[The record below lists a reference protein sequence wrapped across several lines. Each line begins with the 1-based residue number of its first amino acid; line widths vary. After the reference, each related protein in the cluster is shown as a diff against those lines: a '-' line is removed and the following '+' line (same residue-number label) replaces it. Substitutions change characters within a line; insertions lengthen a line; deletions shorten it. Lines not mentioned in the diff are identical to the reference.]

1 MLGLCADI
9 DLPERPLPGPTTATT
24 VEPARSFLM
33 LTHQQILHF
42 RTFGFVTLRGLLR
55 HDEAAT
61 LRQEVASALTEAFGR
76 LATEPNDLGG
86 ISGDYLPLA
95 VNRAPLS
102 LALIADDPRFFGYS
116 AELLGGPT
124 VPSVGIATC
133 FTGDS
138 SWHTRQ
144 GPDIGGVT
152 FWADL
157 EPRAAG
163 TGALRLVPGSH
174 LPQFEA
180 RLWEYLRADPAT
192 SGFGNWEWPH
202 IVVET
207 EPGDVVAFHAHLM
220 NCAQG
225 GTPRLSWTIDYLP
238 WPGITDQEK
247 LAAVRAM
254 ADDDIEFDH
263 EDYDRHL
270 FPVWAEWAAG
280 AASVPSRA
288 IAVER
293 LELLGVLDSPG

>member
-1 MLGLCADI
+1 
-9 DLPERPLPGPTTATT
+9 
-24 VEPARSFLM
+24 M

-42 RTFGFVTLRGLLR
+42 RTFGYVKLPGLLGP
-55 HDEAAT
+55 DEAAA
-61 LRQEVASALTEAFGR
+61 LRREVTGALTEAFGQHP
-76 LATEPNDLGG
+76 AEPDDLGG

-102 LALIADDPRFFGYS
+102 LALIADDPRTFGSS

-124 VPSVGIATC
+124 VPSVGIATR

-144 GPDIGGVT
+144 GPGIGGVT

-157 EPRAAG
+157 EPRTAG

-174 LPQFEA
+174 LSQFGQ
-180 RLWEYLRADPAT
+180 RLWEYCRAEPAA
-192 SGFGNWEWPH
+192 SGFEPWPWPH
-202 IVVET
+202 VVVET
-207 EPGDVVAFHAHLM
+207 QPGDVVAFHAHLM

-225 GTPRLSWTIDYLP
+225 GTPRHSWIIGYLP
-238 WPGITDQEK
+238 WPGLGNPDR

-254 ADDDIEFDH
+254 AEDDVEFDH
-263 EDYDRHL
+263 EDYDRDR
-270 FPVWAEWAAG
+270 FPVWREWAAG
-280 AASVPSRA
+280 AGQVPSRA

-293 LELLGVLDSPG
+293 LKLLGVLQDLDGRRPG